1 MKNFP
6 GGKVALALL
15 ALLGLSFVLLVF
27 AKDEKR
33 TNPTIESTNPSG
45 LAAFAELLRR
55 DGYIVKLDKK
65 PRPQLESGDLVIAV
79 DMPVLHSFKEIE
91 PKEAKTQDSIDK
103 FVGEGGAKVVF
114 HLPSDFAETSKN
126 VSLRRHSP
134 LRGTPQKE
142 LTIGTYVDDYMSQ
155 ETARPA
161 PYEVSPDAAATATWA
176 GSRSIDV
183 HDAMGVTNR
192 YISKGD
198 NAEVML
204 QYVHML
210 APPGSRVVFPEALIN
225 NVQADGPLDKL
236 GGWAVAGRTQLY
248 ILALVILTSLAVRF
262 GSPTREG
269 AKQRSARDM
278 VDAVAELLRRGNK
291 TQFALEAA
299 LNDTYE
305 RFRLGVSA
313 PVGTSREHLRE
324 RMPEPLLAVVM
335 EAEKLAA
342 KRLPDDSWAAR
353 SKTMP
358 MARALDYQATNFEK
372 DTRQRR
378 QPVS

>member
-6 GGKVALALL
+6 GGKIALALL
-15 ALLGLSFVLLVF
+15 ALMGLSFVLLVF

-33 TNPTIESTNPSG
+33 TNPTVESTYPSG

-55 DGYIVKLDKK
+55 DGYVVKLDKK
-65 PRPQLESGDLVIAV
+65 PRPQLDSGDLVIAV
-79 DMPVLHSFKEIE
+79 DMALPHSFTELE
-91 PKEAKTQDSIDK
+91 PKEAKTKDTIDK
-103 FVGEGGAKVVF
+103 FIGDGGSELVLN
-114 HLPSDFAETSKN
+114 LPSDFQSSSKN
-126 VSLRRHSP
+126 MTLQSRRP
-134 LRGTPQKE
+134 LAGMAEKQMTK
-142 LTIGTYVDDYMSQ
+142 GTYVDESVSQ
-155 ETARPA
+155 WSSDEPV
-161 PYEVSPDAAATATWA
+161 EVVGDAAATSQWS
-176 GSRSIDV
+176 GRRSIYV

-192 YISKGD
+192 FISQGE

-210 APPGSRVVFPEALIN
+210 APAGSRVVFPEALIN
-225 NVQADGPLDKL
+225 NVQSDGPLDKL

-248 ILALVILTSLAVRF
+248 ILALVVLTSLAVRF
-262 GSPTREG
+262 GSPTREA

-313 PVGTSREHLRE
+313 PLCTSREHLRE
-324 RMPEPLLAVVM
+324 RMPEPLLVVVM

-358 MARALDYQATNFEK
+358 MARALDFQATNFEK